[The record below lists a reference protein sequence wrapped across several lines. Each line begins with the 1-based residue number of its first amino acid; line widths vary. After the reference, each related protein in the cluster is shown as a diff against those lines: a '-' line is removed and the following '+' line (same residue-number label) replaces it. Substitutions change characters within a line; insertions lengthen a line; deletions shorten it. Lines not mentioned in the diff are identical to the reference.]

1 MVFEDISTV
10 VGDRRESFDWLHEFS
25 LQVGLKW
32 CSGVEVYIFVVQ

>member
-10 VGDRRESFDWLHEFS
+10 VGDRRESFDWWHEFS

-32 CSGVEVYIFVVQ
+32 CSGVGVCMFVM